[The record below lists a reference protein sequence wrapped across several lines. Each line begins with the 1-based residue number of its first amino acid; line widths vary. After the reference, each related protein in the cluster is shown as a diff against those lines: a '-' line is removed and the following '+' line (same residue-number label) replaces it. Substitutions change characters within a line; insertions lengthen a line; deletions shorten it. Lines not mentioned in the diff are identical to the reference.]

1 MADETEEQNKK
12 DESFARELGGVFRQI
27 REGATAK
34 VVGDDEVVDYGSF
47 RRVPTN
53 QWFNWIP
60 GTDKYKYEFDPIS
73 PQSMQTAE
81 DYWQGEL
88 AEAKKANTYDEQ
100 FYREQRD
107 LFSNLQMDTASKLA
121 AWDRAIAGAYGAAG
135 AQARRSGQNIYSAG
149 QRAAG
154 EVAGASDAAA
164 SRAAGYLSGQGM
176 PSTTVSGLAGTSGGE
191 SFDPTMGR
199 AYGGIQAETIGREAA
214 YDAQELTA
222 RGSGMSAGR
231 QNLLDAFMIQT
242 DGLIAQLDSAAIAAR
257 AQGRGAERAA
267 TQAVKDRIK
276 QDTLSPQNLSIIA
289 RRADEAWDSNEEL
302 RSRFKNRQE
311 YDIAIQYL
319 LEQKSRRAITE
330 FWNLYTYGSDSI
342 QPLLPPS
349 AEESAAALAAL
360 TGQ

>member
-1 MADETEEQNKK
+1 MAEETEEQKK
-12 DESFARELGGVFRQI
+12 KERSRQYYTVGMPIQTVGAQDEQGIPVYGSTVQTPQSWWDRNMPGWLGG
-27 REGATAK
+27 
-34 VVGDDEVVDYGSF
+34 GDVNYEVL
-47 RRVPTN
+47 
-53 QWFNWIP
+53 
-60 GTDKYKYEFDPIS
+60 PIS
-73 PQSMQTAE
+73 LEGLPSSE
-81 DYWQGEL
+81 EL
-88 AEAKKANTYDEQ
+88 WNKERAEARKNANTYDEQ

-107 LFSNLQMDTASKLA
+107 LFSNLQMDTAAKLA

-135 AQARRSGQNIYSAG
+135 AQARRGGQNIYSAG

-176 PSTTVSGLAGTSGGE
+176 PGTTVSGLAGTSGGE

-214 YDAQELTA
+214 YDAQELAA

-231 QNLLDAFMIQT
+231 QSLLDAFMIQT

-257 AQGRGAERAA
+257 AQGRAAEAAAVKAVEERAKNDVLNP
-267 TQAVKDRIK
+267 Q
-276 QDTLSPQNLSIIA
+276 TLNLVE
-289 RRADEAWDSNEEL
+289 RRANEAWNNEEVRKL
-302 RSRFKNRQE
+302 FGNDRDAYNTA
-311 YDIAIQYL
+311 IAYL
-319 LEQKSRRAITE
+319 VEQKSRRVLTD
-330 FWNLYTYGSDSI
+330 FWNLVSYGTDV

>member
-1 MADETEEQNKK
+1 MAGEKEDKTNQSFREEFGGVLGQM
-12 DESFARELGGVFRQI
+12 REL
-27 REGATAK
+27 ATEK
-34 VVGDDEVVDYGSF
+34 VVGDDGVIDYGSF

-60 GTDKYKYEFDPIS
+60 GTDKYKYEFDQINPEDI
-73 PQSMQTAE
+73 QTAE
-81 DYWQGEL
+81 NYWQGEL
-88 AEAKKANTYDEQ
+88 GEAKKANTYDEQ
-100 FYREQRD
+100 FYREQKD
-107 LFSNLQMDTASKLA
+107 LFSNAQMDTAAKLA

-135 AQARRSGQNIYSAG
+135 AQARRGGQNIYSAG

-176 PSTTVSGLAGTSGGE
+176 PSTMVSGLAGTSGGE

-199 AYGGIQAETIGREAA
+199 AYGGLQAETIGREAA
-214 YDAQELTA
+214 YDAQELAA

-231 QNLLDAFMIQT
+231 QSLLDAFMVQT
-242 DGLIAQLDSAAIAAR
+242 DGLLLSLDSAAISAR
-257 AQGRGAERAA
+257 AQGRSAEQAA

-276 QDTLSPQNLSIIA
+276 QDTLSPQNLGIIA
-289 RRADEAWDSNEEL
+289 KRADEAWKSNEEL
-302 RSRFKNRQE
+302 RARFKNREE